1 MGQRPHFSPTFASVG
16 RSRHSPRHERLARE
30 GVNVADLTAKRRKS
44 KRRLI
49 PHAMTEYIGEGLEQI
64 AIAATGA
71 QGPAMQAS
79 AWGPLLRM
87 VRDIHE
93 ILQPA
98 KDEEKTGQSVIVPV
112 FRLAPPTNAPAGK
125 AT

>member
-1 MGQRPHFSPTFASVG
+1 VGSVSSFFGFQWIFAILDPDLG
-16 RSRHSPRHERLARE
+16 LRRHLIRGLILERLARE
-30 GVNVADLTAKRRKS
+30 GLSLEDLKAKRRKS

-64 AIAATGA
+64 AIPATGA

-87 VRDIHE
+87 VRDIHD
-93 ILQPA
+93 IMQPA
-98 KDEEKTGQSVIVPV
+98 KDEEKTDKPVIVPV
-112 FRLAPPTNAPAGK
+112 FRLAA
-125 AT
+125 

>member
-1 MGQRPHFSPTFASVG
+1 MSGA
-16 RSRHSPRHERLARE
+16 RLADLKAE
-30 GVNVADLTAKRRKS
+30 GKKS
-44 KRRLI
+44 KRRVI

-93 ILQPA
+93 IMQPS
-98 KDEEKTGQSVIVPV
+98 KDEDRTDKPVIVPI
-112 FRLAPPTNAPAGK
+112 FKLAPPKAPAAEVAGDPK
-125 AT
+125 PAPEARQPLTVDGQEYE